1 MFFFHPLDIH
11 FKPNY
16 VNMAD
21 SFTVSMN
28 FTVKVNILK
37 KQLKLASENTEGIY
51 YIITQKSPY
60 RKTFSPKTTD
70 W

>member
-1 MFFFHPLDIH
+1 
-11 FKPNY
+11 
-16 VNMAD
+16 MAD

-28 FTVKVNILK
+28 FTVKVNIFK
-37 KQLKLASENTEGIY
+37 KQLKLASENTEVIY